1 MDQRIIYEMEYLEYV
16 VASVIAGI
24 FSGITWMVRRLLT
37 NEKQIELLHS
47 EIKDRDI
54 RRQEDREIMY
64 EIKNDLKEVKRD
76 VIELYKTQP
85 DK

>member
-1 MDQRIIYEMEYLEYV
+1 MEYLEYV

-64 EIKNDLKEVKRD
+64 EIKTDLKEVKRD
-76 VIELYKTQP
+76 VIELYKAQP
-85 DK
+85 DNK

>member
-1 MDQRIIYEMEYLEYV
+1 MEYLEYV

-47 EIKDRDI
+47 EIKDRDV

-64 EIKNDLKEVKRD
+64 EIKTDLKEVKRD
-76 VIELYKTQP
+76 VIELYKSQP
-85 DK
+85 EDK

>member
-1 MDQRIIYEMEYLEYV
+1 MEYLEYV

-47 EIKDRDI
+47 EIKDRDV

-64 EIKNDLKEVKRD
+64 EIKTDLKEVKRD
-76 VIELYKTQP
+76 VIELYKAQP
-85 DK
+85 EDK